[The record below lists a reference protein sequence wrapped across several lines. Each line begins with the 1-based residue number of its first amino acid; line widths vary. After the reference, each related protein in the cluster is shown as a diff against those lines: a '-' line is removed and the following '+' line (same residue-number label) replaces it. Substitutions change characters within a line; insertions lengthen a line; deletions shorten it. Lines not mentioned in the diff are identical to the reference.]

1 MKQFFTL
8 FVAFF
13 MLSTMGAQTCLPDST
28 LADAEFPV
36 QPPPFDPV
44 SFPDGGIKDT
54 ACINTPF
61 DYVFS
66 AVVGDTFS
74 LGIANLPLDSIRMPV
89 TNAIIGLPA
98 GLTYACNPPNCVFEQ
113 NTLGCIDLY
122 GEITNNALVG
132 EYDLKIS
139 VQVFLNGSPQ
149 PVNFVLPDG
158 QFIMGE
164 YKLVVREESFS
175 NCSTVSTTTAFE
187 EYATTKVVPNPSS
200 GSAILEV
207 SSLES
212 TTATLSVLSLNG
224 KLLHTS
230 NVEVGKGTNKL
241 PLDLQGLQN
250 GLYIYHLSNETG
262 KISGKFSVLK

>member
-8 FVAFF
+8 FLSLFF
-13 MLSTMGAQTCLPDST
+13 LTVVGAQTCLPDST

-89 TNAIIGLPA
+89 NNAIIGMPV
-98 GLTYACNPPNCVFEQ
+98 GLNYACNPPNCVFEQ
-113 NTLGCIDLY
+113 NTLGCINLY
-122 GEITNNALVG
+122 GELTDDALIG

-158 QFIMGE
+158 NFIMGE
-164 YKLVVREESFS
+164 YKLVVREESFN
-175 NCSTVSTTTAFE
+175 NCATVSTDTPFE
-187 EYATTKVVPNPSS
+187 DYTETKVIPNPSS
-200 GSAILEV
+200 GNALLEIT
-207 SSLES
+207 SRENTS
-212 TTATLSVLSLNG
+212 ATLQIMNINGQIIEERQVNVLDGVNTIG
-224 KLLHTS
+224 
-230 NVEVGKGTNKL
+230 
-241 PLDLQGLQN
+241 LDLNDYQN
-250 GLYIYHLSNETG
+250 GLYLYHLSNG
-262 KISGKFSVLK
+262 SGRVSGKFSVVK